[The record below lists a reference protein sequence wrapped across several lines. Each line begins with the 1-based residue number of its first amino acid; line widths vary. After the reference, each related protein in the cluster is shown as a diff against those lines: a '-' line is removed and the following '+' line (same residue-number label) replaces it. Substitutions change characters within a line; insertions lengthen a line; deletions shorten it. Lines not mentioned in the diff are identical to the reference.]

1 VRVHCLQEPALAYY
15 CCCMPTPASSI
26 PAITES
32 QTDSSI
38 LFDLLSS
45 SNTPSSL
52 SSSSAT
58 MHISARTP
66 AMMPSPRAKEAPT
79 KFTGKYEDVKHFL
92 KRYNN
97 LCATYNVE
105 EDTEKCER
113 ILDYCSH
120 KVIQLIEAL
129 KSYTEKNWANLEAD
143 LLRYYDAD

>member
-1 VRVHCLQEPALAYY
+1 
-15 CCCMPTPASSI
+15 MPTSASSI

-38 LFDLLSS
+38 LFYFSLS

-52 SSSSAT
+52 SLSSAT

-66 AMMPSPRAKEAPT
+66 AMMPFPRAKEAST

-92 KRYNN
+92 KHYNN

-105 EDTEKCER
+105 EDTEKYEH

-120 KVIQLIEAL
+120 KVI
-129 KSYTEKNWANLEAD
+129 
-143 LLRYYDAD
+143 